1 MKLMLRSK
9 LIIGFLT
16 VIAITGAV
24 STAVGVHLIGSG
36 IVREAQN
43 KVSLDLNSARQIYDQ
58 RLAQI
63 RNICRIIV
71 LRDFQFPH
79 PLRAFQRET
88 IHRRLREARLKSG
101 LDFLSMTDEKGIVF
115 ARSENRDQFGDN
127 LHADP
132 IVGTALRLREPI
144 AHTQIMQRREL
155 VRESKQLAE
164 KARILYLPTPRARP
178 ARESENTAGM
188 VLKAAVPLIGP
199 GDTLHGV
206 LYGGILLNRNYE
218 IVDKIKDIVYLN
230 VKYEGKDIGTA
241 TIFQEDLRI
250 ATNVMLAD
258 GRRAIGTRVSSE
270 VYDRVIGEGD
280 IWTARAFVVND
291 WYLTGYA
298 PIRNAGGRPIGML
311 YVGLLEDKY
320 TDMKYSAFWIFGGVN
335 FIGILMALAVA
346 YLIADTI
353 VKPVSQLRKATA
365 EIEKGNFDY
374 SLDIQS
380 LDEIGSLAA
389 SFKKMCLELKE
400 TYAKLHGKIEA
411 ADDDLKKA
419 YQELQEK
426 QNLLVQKEKLASVGQ
441 LSAGVSHELNNPLST
456 ILMFSHTLLRQL
468 PVDSPLREDVEMIV
482 AEADRCR
489 NIVRG
494 LLDFARQSHLSKFET
509 DIAQL
514 IEDVFSIMSVKAD
527 AKGVRLNRQVQPH
540 IPLVRIDGDQ
550 VKQLLVNLVDN
561 GIDANHPGGI
571 VRIEAGMISEGRQLE
586 IKVSDN
592 GCGIA
597 EENLPN
603 LFTPFFTTKQMGKG
617 TGLGLAIAYGV
628 VKMHAGSIQVDSSVG
643 TGTTFTVTLPA

>member
-1 MKLMLRSK
+1 MLRSK

-43 KVSLDLNSARQIYDQ
+43 KVTLDLNSARQIYDQ
-58 RLAQI
+58 RLARI
-63 RNICRIIV
+63 RNICRFIA
-71 LRDFQFPH
+71 LRDFQFPR
-79 PLRAFQRET
+79 PLGDSQRET

-115 ARSENRDQFGDN
+115 ARSENRDRFGDN
-127 LHADP
+127 LQADP
-132 IVGTALRLREPI
+132 IVGTALRSKEPI
-144 AHTQIMQRREL
+144 AHTQIMQRRVL
-155 VRESKQLAE
+155 VRESEQLAD

-188 VLKAAVPLIGP
+188 VLKAAIPLIGP

-230 VKYEGKDIGTA
+230 VKYKGKDIGTA

-270 VYDRVIGEGD
+270 VYDRVIGQGA

-291 WYLTGYA
+291 WYLTAYA
-298 PIRNAGGRPIGML
+298 PIRNADGRPIGML

-320 TDMKYSAFWIFGGVN
+320 TDMKYSAFWIFLGVTC
-335 FIGILMALAVA
+335 IGILMALAVA

-365 EIEKGNFDY
+365 EIERGNFDY
-374 SLDIQS
+374 SLDVQS
-380 LDEIGSLAA
+380 RDEIGTLAA
-389 SFKKMCLELKE
+389 SFEKMCRELKE

-456 ILMFSHTLLRQL
+456 ILMFSHTLLKQL
-468 PVDSPLREDVEMIV
+468 PVDSPFREDVEMIV

-489 NIVRG
+489 KIVRG

-514 IEDVFSIMSVKAD
+514 IEDVVSIMSVKAD
-527 AKGVRLNRQVQPH
+527 AKGVRLTRQVQAH
-540 IPLVRIDGDQ
+540 IPSVRIDADQ
-550 VKQLLVNLVDN
+550 VKQMLVNLVDN
-561 GIDANHPGGI
+561 GLDANDPGGI
-571 VRIEAGMISEGRQLE
+571 VRIEAGMISDGRQVE

-592 GCGIA
+592 GCGIS
-597 EENLPN
+597 EEDLPN

-628 VKMHAGSIQVDSSVG
+628 VKMHAGSIQVDSTVG
-643 TGTTFTVTLPA
+643 AGTTFTVTLPA